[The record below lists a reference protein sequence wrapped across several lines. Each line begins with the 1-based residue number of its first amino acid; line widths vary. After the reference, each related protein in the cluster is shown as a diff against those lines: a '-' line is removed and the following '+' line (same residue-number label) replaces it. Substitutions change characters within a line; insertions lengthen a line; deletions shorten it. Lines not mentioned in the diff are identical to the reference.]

1 MSAASAPAPQVSG
14 ATEERERWR
23 GRRLV
28 IFGCGYVGQALAAAA
43 VARDVRVTALTR
55 NPEKAAAL
63 RATGVEVV
71 VADLTGEAWHAALPG
86 GPEFAVDC
94 VSASAGTPAAY
105 AHAYVGGLRSILAW
119 AARGPRPV
127 GTLVYTSSTGV
138 YPQGDGAGV
147 DERSPT
153 DGASPTGRVLVE
165 AEQLLGAAPAAAVA
179 RGFVLRLAG
188 IYGPGRHQLLD
199 QLRAGATVF
208 PGSGEHRLNLIHRDD
223 VVGAILACLAAPG
236 GVRGGVFNVSDGRP
250 VAKAELLAWLAA
262 RLGRPAPEFAP
273 AAPSLRRG
281 GAGVPDRVIVSARI
295 RAELGWAPR
304 HADARAGYAALLGQL

>member
-1 MSAASAPAPQVSG
+1 MSAASVRAPRSLG
-14 ATEERERWR
+14 ATDERDDFF
-23 GRRLV
+23 GRRLI

-43 VARDVRVTALTR
+43 VARGARVTALTR
-55 NPEKAAAL
+55 NAAKAAAL
-63 RATGVEVV
+63 RAAGVEAL
-71 VADLTGEAWHAALPG
+71 VADLAGETWHAAIPG
-86 GPEFAVDC
+86 GADFAVDC
-94 VSASAGTPAAY
+94 VSAGAGTPDAY

-138 YPQGDGAGV
+138 YPQGDGAVV

-165 AEQLLGAAPAAAVA
+165 AEGLLRGAPACAVA

-188 IYGPGRHQLLD
+188 IYGPSRHYLLD

-223 VVGAILACLAAPG
+223 VVGGILACLAAPAAVPG
-236 GVRGGVFNVSDGRP
+236 GIFNLSDGRP
-250 VAKAELLAWLAA
+250 EAKAALLAWLAA

-281 GAGVPDRVIVSARI
+281 GAGVPDRVIVSDRI
-295 RAELGWAPR
+295 RAELGWTPR
-304 HADARAGYAALLGQL
+304 HADARTGYGALLGQL